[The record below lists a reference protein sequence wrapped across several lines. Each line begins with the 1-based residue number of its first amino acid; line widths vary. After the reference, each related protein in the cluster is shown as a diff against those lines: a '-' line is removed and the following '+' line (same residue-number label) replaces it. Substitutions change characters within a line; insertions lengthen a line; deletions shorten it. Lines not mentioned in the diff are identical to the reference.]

1 MNEHEE
7 LLAKALACLSEVAK
21 IQDPGVRAKVL
32 ALAYH
37 SQQVAQ
43 AAILR
48 AINDRPSGREPSK
61 ERPADRWLLSNR
73 YLGPIQKL
81 AFGVLGVCKPRIP
94 LASVAPSES

>member
-7 LLAKALACLSEVAK
+7 LLAKALTCLGEAAK
-21 IQDPGVRAKVL
+21 IQDPEVRATVL

-48 AINDRPSGREPSK
+48 DIDGRQLNPEFSK
-61 ERPADRWLLSNR
+61 
-73 YLGPIQKL
+73 
-81 AFGVLGVCKPRIP
+81 
-94 LASVAPSES
+94 

>member
-7 LLAKALACLSEVAK
+7 LLAKALACLGEAAK

-48 AINDRPSGREPSK
+48 DINGTPSNRESSK
-61 ERPADRWLLSNR
+61 EHPAD
-73 YLGPIQKL
+73 
-81 AFGVLGVCKPRIP
+81 
-94 LASVAPSES
+94 